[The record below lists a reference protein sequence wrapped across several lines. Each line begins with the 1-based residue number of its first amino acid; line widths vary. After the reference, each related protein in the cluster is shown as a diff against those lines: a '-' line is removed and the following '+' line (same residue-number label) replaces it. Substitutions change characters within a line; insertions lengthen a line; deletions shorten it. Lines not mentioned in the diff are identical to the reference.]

1 MTNAQADGV
10 ITLARSVGESPAA
23 FLLDFLDVP
32 APSGFEHPAAVR
44 WAQEAGQFAEVRAD
58 ALGGQIA
65 LVNMGSDHCVAIHG
79 HLDEIGLIVRSV
91 DKFGLIKFGPIGGW
105 WTAVLTGQRVV
116 ILTERGRLIG
126 TVGQLAPHQLPLER
140 RGKEL
145 KYEDLW
151 IDIGATT
158 KDEALSLVRPGDPVV
173 LEATP
178 HVFDNGRVISRSAD
192 NRLGCFI
199 ALEVARRSQGFAAE
213 VAAVA
218 NGTEEIGGSGAQIAS
233 YDIAPSVAC
242 VVDVIPTSD
251 VPGEH
256 DEDVVIGKGPVIT
269 IGGFSSPVLAR
280 ELIGVARDQQMD
292 FQLNSAGSHTW
303 TDADD
308 IIRTGE
314 GVPTVVVSVP
324 TRYLHSPGEVF
335 DIADVEATIQLLV
348 AWVKQN

>member
-1 MTNAQADGV
+1 
-10 ITLARSVGESPAA
+10 
-23 FLLDFLDVP
+23 
-32 APSGFEHPAAVR
+32 
-44 WAQEAGQFAEVRAD
+44 
-58 ALGGQIA
+58 
-65 LVNMGSDHCVAIHG
+65 VAIHG

-91 DKFGLIKFGPIGGW
+91 DKFGLVKFGPIGGW
-105 WTAVLTGQRVV
+105 WTSVLTGQRVV
-116 ILTERGRLIG
+116 VLTAHGHLIG
-126 TVGQLAPHQLPLER
+126 TVGQLAPHQLPPGR

-151 IDIGATT
+151 IDIGAAS
-158 KDEALSLVRPGDPVV
+158 KEEALELVRPGDPVV
-173 LEATP
+173 LEANP

-199 ALEVARRSQGFAAE
+199 ALEVARRSQGFSAE

-218 NGTEEIGGSGAQIAS
+218 NGTEEIGGSGAQTAA
-233 YDIAPSVAC
+233 YDIEPSIAC
-242 VVDVIPTSD
+242 VVDVTPTSD
-251 VPGEH
+251 VPGDH
-256 DEDVVIGKGPVIT
+256 DEDVLIGKGPVIT
-269 IGGFSSPVLAR
+269 IGGFSAPALAR
-280 ELIGVARDQQMD
+280 ELIAVARDED
-292 FQLNSAGSHTW
+292 LAFQLNSAGSHTW

-308 IIRTGE
+308 IVRTGE